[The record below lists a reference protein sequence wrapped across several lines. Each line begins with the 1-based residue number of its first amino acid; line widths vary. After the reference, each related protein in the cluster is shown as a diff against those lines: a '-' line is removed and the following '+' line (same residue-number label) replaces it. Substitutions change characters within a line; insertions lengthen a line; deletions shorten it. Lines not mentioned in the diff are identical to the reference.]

1 MNSKLPDYE
10 TPKHF
15 EIHGGTMESVTNKSG
30 EVVERIFRTKVV
42 VNFDAKNPEDLGFL
56 MRREDK
62 LRLMDAIRIYER

>member
-1 MNSKLPDYE
+1 
-10 TPKHF
+10 
-15 EIHGGTMESVTNKSG
+15 MESVTNKSG

-62 LRLMDAIRIYER
+62 LRLMDSIRIYER